1 MLASI
6 PEAYEI
12 MQYSTAFLL
21 LFMAVVLVAMLLG
34 LSRLIR
40 PHKPSYEKELTY
52 ECGEDPVGSGWLRF
66 NIRFYVVAL
75 VFVLFDVELAL
86 VYPVACIFKDFMA
99 ANDSPALAVLMVVQ
113 LMFFFD
119 VLGLGLV
126 YILKKGDLD
135 WIRSFRMPTERG
147 LRSWDKISAAPIA
160 PSEKAS

>member
-21 LFMAVVLVAMLLG
+21 LFMAVVLVVMLLG

-40 PHKPSYEKELTY
+40 PHNPSYEKELTY

-66 NIRFYVVAL
+66 NMRFYVVAL

-86 VYPVACIFKDFMA
+86 VYPVACIFKDFMD

-147 LRSWDKISAAPIA
+147 LRSWENISAAPIA
-160 PSEKAS
+160 PSEKAV